1 MEKAIKQIEKLKKG
15 ITDNPAV
22 MDILRK
28 ANESKDNEVKQE
40 SRKYF
45 DTKLGSIQD
54 TVIKM
59 YEDRLNEKK
68 AEFLRLTF
76 ANNQTVKKV
85 DRWLYN
91 NLSHANPGY
100 MSMIPDEHGKSIEWE
115 DMDDADGLMKKL
127 KKAGFSFKV
136 DMRESVRD
144 ELNEA
149 QKWDLKDIQNTIKNS
164 PKVKPYPKHTWH
176 RRKLYAWDDYDLKR
190 MKNHHNNPHSIL
202 KWDLKKISPNTD
214 KGVDQLQQI
223 EKAIYGLSQGLK
235 TGKLSKQ
242 TMTDLSKEGVPL
254 LSDIAKSLV

>member
-1 MEKAIKQIEKLKKG
+1 MKTLKQIREE
-15 ITDNPAV
+15 N
-22 MDILRK
+22 
-28 ANESKDNEVKQE
+28 
-40 SRKYF
+40 
-45 DTKLGSIQD
+45 
-54 TVIKM
+54 
-59 YEDRLNEKK
+59 LNEKK
-68 AEFLRLTF
+68 ADFLRLTF

-85 DRWLYN
+85 DRWIYK

-127 KKAGFSFKV
+127 KKAGFRFKV

-164 PKVKPYPKHTWH
+164 PKVKPYPKHTYH
-176 RRKLYAWDDYDLKR
+176 RRKLHAWDDYDLKR
-190 MKNHHNNPHSIL
+190 VKHGYKNPHSIL

-214 KGVDQLQQI
+214 KGVEQLKSI

-242 TMTDLSKEGVPL
+242 EMIALSKEGVPL

>member
-28 ANESKDNEVKQE
+28 ANESKENEVKQE

-45 DTKLGSIQD
+45 DTKPGSIQD

-59 YEDRLNEKK
+59 YEDR
-68 AEFLRLTF
+68 
-76 ANNQTVKKV
+76 
-85 DRWLYN
+85 
-91 NLSHANPGY
+91 
-100 MSMIPDEHGKSIEWE
+100 
-115 DMDDADGLMKKL
+115 
-127 KKAGFSFKV
+127 
-136 DMRESVRD
+136 
-144 ELNEA
+144 LNEA

-164 PKVKPYPKHTWH
+164 PKVKPYPKHTYH
-176 RRKLYAWDDYDLKR
+176 RRKLHAWDLYDLKR